1 MWQKLLGESSFFLLL
16 LSFDQ
21 DLAQQARAG
30 TCPYCGARLHWA
42 RYWRHPRGAPAGMPA
57 EYDRRDS
64 LCCSA
69 EGCRKRV
76 LPPSLRF
83 FGRRVYLGPVF
94 VLVCAM
100 VHGVNDRRA
109 AALRELVGV
118 SRRTLARWRT
128 WWQEDFCQSGFWRAA
143 RARFSPPV
151 DGSGLPASL
160 VERFGSAGLSEGAL
174 GLLEFL
180 MPLTTG
186 SGCAVG
192 P

>member
-1 MWQKLLGESSFFLLL
+1 
-16 LSFDQ
+16 
-21 DLAQQARAG
+21 
-30 TCPYCGARLHWA
+30 
-42 RYWRHPRGAPAGMPA
+42 
-57 EYDRRDS
+57 
-64 LCCSA
+64 
-69 EGCRKRV
+69 